1 MNKNEKPAA
10 ALPDQVVR
18 AMRDALP
25 QVSADVVASV
35 IADVPSYSEPFRG
48 RMGRNIE
55 NAVAVA
61 LNGFL
66 DAVAGPGSA
75 DARRQAAVGDA
86 AYNLGRGEARS
97 GRTMDALAA
106 AYRVGTRR
114 AWSDLSTIAVQ
125 EALPADEVAGFAAQ
139 VFDFLDQLSA
149 MSVAGHADELA
160 REGRLREQRR
170 ALLAEALATGRSADE
185 LEALALEAEWSV
197 PRTLTA
203 VVLPQSATAVVRSRL
218 DARTLDVPVGS
229 FDAERWPHHGV
240 LLVPDAGGRAR
251 RALLRD
257 LAADGVVVGPA
268 KPWTEVS
275 KSLAR
280 ARNALAMELAVDGLL
295 DTEKHLAD
303 LVVRADPQARADL
316 RASVLAPLGDLRPSA
331 SDKLTDTLRA
341 WLFHQ
346 GRRDEIAAALFVH
359 PQTVR
364 YRMGQLRELFGDRL
378 DDPAF
383 IRDASIALA

>member
-1 MNKNEKPAA
+1 MNKMVHSA
-10 ALPDQVVR
+10 ALPEDVVR
-18 AMRDALP
+18 AMREALP

-35 IADVPSYSEPFRG
+35 IAEVPSYSEPFRG

-66 DAVAGPGSA
+66 DAVAGPGAA

-125 EALPADEVAGFAAQ
+125 EALPAEDVAGFAAQ

-149 MSVAGHADELA
+149 MSVAGHADELS

-170 ALLAEALATGRSADE
+170 ALLAEALATGRSAEE
-185 LEALALEAEWSV
+185 LEGLAQEAEWSA

-203 VVLPQSATAVVRSRL
+203 VVMPQSATAVVRSRL
-218 DARTLDVPVGS
+218 DARTLEVPVGS
-229 FDAERWPHHGV
+229 FDAERWPQHGV

-268 KPWTEVS
+268 KPWAEVS

-280 ARNALAMELAVDGLL
+280 ARSALAMELAVDGLL

-303 LVVRADPQARADL
+303 LVVRADAQARADL
-316 RASVLAPLGDLRPSA
+316 RASVLAPLGDLRPAA

-346 GRRDEIAAALFVH
+346 GRRDDIAAALFIH

>member
-1 MNKNEKPAA
+1 
-10 ALPDQVVR
+10 
-18 AMRDALP
+18 MREALP

-35 IADVPSYSEPFRG
+35 IAEVPSYSEPFRG

-66 DAVAGPGSA
+66 DAVAGPGAA

-149 MSVAGHADELA
+149 MSVAGHADELS

-170 ALLAEALATGRSADE
+170 ASLAEALAVGRNADE
-185 LEALALEAEWSV
+185 LEALAQEAEWSV

-203 VVLPQSATAVVRSRL
+203 LVLPQSATAVVRSRL
-218 DARTLDVPVGS
+218 DARSLEVPLGS

-251 RALLRD
+251 RALLRQ
-257 LAADGVVVGPA
+257 LTDGVVVGPA

-280 ARNALAMELAVDGLL
+280 ARNALAMELTVDGPL
-295 DTEKHLAD
+295 DTEEHLAD